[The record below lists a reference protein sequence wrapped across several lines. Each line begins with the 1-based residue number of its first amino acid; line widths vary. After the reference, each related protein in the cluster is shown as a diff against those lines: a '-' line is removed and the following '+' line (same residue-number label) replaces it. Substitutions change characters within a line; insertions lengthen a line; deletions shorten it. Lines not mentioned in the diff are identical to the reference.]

1 MIAVPFS
8 FFVRAS
14 TYDRNCQTILHG
26 CNVITQSNKKKL
38 FTGKRGVG
46 DYLSYDSAL
55 VYAWITQLYVSVSGF
70 I

>member
-8 FFVRAS
+8 IFVRTS
-14 TYDRNCQTILHG
+14 TYYRNCQTILHG
-26 CNVITQSNKKKL
+26 CNVITQSNKKKI
-38 FTGKRGVG
+38 FTGKRGAG
-46 DYLSYDSAL
+46 DHLSYDSAL